1 MTQPLQL
8 KMRIPFLMMAFFLS
22 LATGEEVP
30 TIETILKSVQKQGAP
45 DSSELPD
52 GIETDAKKIIQDG
65 NAELLFHKR
74 VMQTGDLK
82 TRILHAI
89 TILNSSISYYETSG
103 TTTRVKEDYDKM
115 VNFRTRLADEYVR
128 LTRLEK
134 SNKAGE

>member
-1 MTQPLQL
+1 
-8 KMRIPFLMMAFFLS
+8 
-22 LATGEEVP
+22 
-30 TIETILKSVQKQGAP
+30 
-45 DSSELPD
+45 
-52 GIETDAKKIIQDG
+52 
-65 NAELLFHKR
+65 
-74 VMQTGDLK
+74 MQTGDLK